1 MPLQQDIRSAPQRV
15 AFIYFAQELH
25 QESRHRGVHPVF
37 DREQSLF
44 LVPCPKQDH
53 EQLQDRQVWQPGYAP
68 GILIPGIVELLSGKN
83 HENKSFDFI
92 GCRRHDA

>member
-1 MPLQQDIRSAPQRV
+1 MPLQQDIRSTTQRF
-15 AFIYFAQELH
+15 AFIYFTQEHH
-25 QESRHRGVHPVF
+25 QESGYRGVHFIF

-44 LVPCPKQDH
+44 LVACPKQDH

-83 HENKSFDFI
+83 HENKIFDFI

>member
-1 MPLQQDIRSAPQRV
+1 MPLQQDIRSTTQRFS
-15 AFIYFAQELH
+15 FIVPAKILC
-25 QESRHRGVHPVF
+25 QESRYRSMHFVF

-44 LVPCPKQDH
+44 LVTCPKQDH

-83 HENKSFDFI
+83 HENKIFDFI